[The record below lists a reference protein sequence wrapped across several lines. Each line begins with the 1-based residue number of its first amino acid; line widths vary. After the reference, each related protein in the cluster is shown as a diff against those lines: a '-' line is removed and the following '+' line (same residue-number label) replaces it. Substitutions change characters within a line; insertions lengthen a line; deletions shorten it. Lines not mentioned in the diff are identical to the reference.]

1 MNLKTAR
8 SAKQAAES
16 VIAQALQDFTDATG
30 LRVDRLDVECQMP
43 RGRESC
49 TYTVNLEARL

>member
-8 SAKQAAES
+8 ATKQAAEA

-30 LRVDRLDVECQMP
+30 LRVDRMDLECLRP
-43 RGRESC
+43 HGKEPC
-49 TYTVNLEARL
+49 AYTVNLEARL

>member
-8 SAKQAAES
+8 ATKQAAES

-30 LRVDRLDVECQMP
+30 LRVDQLDVECLLS
-43 RGRESC
+43 RGREGC